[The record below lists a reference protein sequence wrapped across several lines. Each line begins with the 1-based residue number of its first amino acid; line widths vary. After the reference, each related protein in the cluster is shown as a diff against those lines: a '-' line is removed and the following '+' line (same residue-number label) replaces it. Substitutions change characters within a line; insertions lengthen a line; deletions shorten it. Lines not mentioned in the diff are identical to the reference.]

1 MVTPLPALS
10 GLSGWID
17 PRRQAL
23 LGLASGLVGGNTLH
37 EGLSTGFARAA
48 QGRVQDD
55 AFATAKKDEAER
67 AKQLNYTIQAFQKAG
82 RQDLVD
88 MANAGMMSEAWN
100 QFNKPKKTPI
110 EVNGQLVD
118 PDTFGILG
126 DFRDPQDASGGGPY
140 GGTSMDAQN
149 WNIVL
154 TGDPN
159 SPEYAAAYS
168 QIAQPKMTMQQ
179 TDQGLVPIWSS
190 PQLPPNIRP
199 PAGVAQASPIGGGAG
214 GVTTGS
220 VVPGTQKPPTEQRA
234 RAQMMD
240 SVISPEIETLL
251 GDGTAQNPGAMDALN
266 NGWDVAKDATG
277 TTGRYV
283 PFGMGTPSEGYL
295 KAKNSVRTLIAS
307 YLYVVSG
314 ATANP
319 GEVENQAAILTPQ
332 VNDPPDVVKGKK
344 ARIKVMADA
353 VKALARGENVD
364 LNAVMAGAPT
374 GSTGDPELDA
384 ALQQYGG

>member
-1 MVTPLPALS
+1 MVTPLPALA

-23 LGLASGLVGGNTLH
+23 LGLASGLVSGNTLG
-37 EGLSTGFARAA
+37 EALGTGFARAA
-48 QGRVQDD
+48 QGKQADD
-55 AFATAKKDEAER
+55 AYATAKKDEQKR
-67 AKQLNYTIQAFQKAG
+67 ADQLNYTIQAFQKAG

-118 PDTFGILG
+118 PDTFDILG
-126 DFRDPQDASGGGPY
+126 DFRDPQDAGGGPY

-199 PAGVAQASPIGGGAG
+199 PAGVAQAAPMGGGSG

-251 GDGTAQNPGAMDALN
+251 GDGTAQNPGTMDALN

-277 TTGRYV
+277 TAGRFA
-283 PFGMGTPSEGYL
+283 PFGVGTPSEDFL
-295 KAKNSVRTLIAS
+295 KAKNAVRTLIAS
-307 YLYVVSG
+307 YLYVASG

-332 VNDPPDVVKGKK
+332 VNDPPDVVAGKK

-364 LNAVMAGAPT
+364 LDAVMAGAPT
-374 GSTGDPELDA
+374 GSTGDPELDR